1 MRFCNACTRWLF
13 QDLKSESAFF
23 PLKAKKLSQFLL
35 ITSNAYHHAMAHFPG
50 DHMAQV
56 VWIYQLWGGSYTN
69 FFTPI
74 DRKVGENHK
83 KLCWGLDNFFTFS
96 ISYISKKLRFDALNF
111 LVYTVK
117 WLNCGINAQYLD
129 QSVGTTRS
137 MGYKERVYK
146 EHSLISRK
154 KLGTVPS

>member
-1 MRFCNACTRWLF
+1 MHKVTF

-83 KLCWGLDNFFTFS
+83 KICWGLDNFFTFS

-129 QSVGTTRS
+129 QSVHGCLCVRKYFLHS
-137 MGYKERVYK
+137 EVYL
-146 EHSLISRK
+146 SLCIT
-154 KLGTVPS
+154 LCML